1 MGAGNVMGL
10 CEGQRKPKARYRRV
24 PGFRKQFTLLLRR
37 AGVKWVRNWGLKFVD
52 LLLFAGAALC
62 VGEPTFR
69 LHILFL
75 IDVCDGF
82 DPHIDSMLISQ
93 AYSSLPMLHQTDMQA
108 RNCFMYTLPR

>member
-1 MGAGNVMGL
+1 MGAGSVMGL

-62 VGEPTFR
+62 VGEPTIHW
-69 LHILFL
+69 HIQQL
-75 IDVCDGF
+75 IDIWYGL
-82 DPHIDSMLISQ
+82 DPSVDSMAADRPGLEQVANAASG
-93 AYSSLPMLHQTDMQA
+93 
-108 RNCFMYTLPR
+108 